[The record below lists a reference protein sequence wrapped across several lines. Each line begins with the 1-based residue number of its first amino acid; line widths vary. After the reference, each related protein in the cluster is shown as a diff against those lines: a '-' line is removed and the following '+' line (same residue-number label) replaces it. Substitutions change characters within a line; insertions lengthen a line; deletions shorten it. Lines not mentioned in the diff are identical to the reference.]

1 MVPED
6 YSALKTYLTFLNLMP
21 NTVIGIQ
28 GVDLISADIP
38 IDSRVEIILRET
50 I

>member
-1 MVPED
+1 MCPED

-21 NTVIGIQ
+21 NKVLGIR
-28 GVDLISADIP
+28 GVDIISSNIP
-38 IDSRVEIILRET
+38 IDSRVEFILRET